1 MAVRCQYEKE
11 VPAPFIGVVCVSIT
25 PAHRQRRDLV
35 PTFDHSDIRGL
46 VTEGLVFV
54 AELPRSKVG
63 SSAVA
68 LFV

>member
-1 MAVRCQYEKE
+1 MAVRCQYKKE
-11 VPAPFIGVVCVSIT
+11 VPAPFLGVVFFPIT
-25 PAHRQRRDLV
+25 PVHRQRRDLV
-35 PTFDHSDIRGL
+35 STFDHSDIRGL

-54 AELPRSKVG
+54 AELPRSQVG